1 MGVDTHSSVN
11 VGGFM
16 AAQREFLDY
25 HRGMV
30 LLKAAR

>member
-1 MGVDTHSSVN
+1 MGVDTHSSVSG
-11 VGGFM
+11 GGFT

-30 LLKAAR
+30 LLKVAR